1 MKKPS
6 LRLGFFVS
14 ASTCIKPRACFT
26 ATIERSPPQRARIMD
41 GMSPNSLEK
50 QLSEQTTQLRLLE
63 AAWRAEKDLQ
73 QAENA
78 RLREQYQE
86 AERARQAQHRLELE
100 QQDIELRN
108 QKALHEARMAAIEQ
122 VNKETLRKVDSL
134 HTTVILTGIS
144 SVITVILGVGA
155 INAAIVN
162 NMLAAY
168 NGGKDNAAWQAQI
181 QQSARETDA
190 YLRRSEA
197 TLQRMQQ
204 SLGPAPKP

>member
-1 MKKPS
+1 
-6 LRLGFFVS
+6 
-14 ASTCIKPRACFT
+14 
-26 ATIERSPPQRARIMD
+26 MD

-63 AAWRAEKDLQ
+63 ASLRADREREEAAFLHWREQFDAET
-73 QAENA
+73 E
-78 RLREQYQE
+78 RLRE
-86 AERARQAQHRLELE
+86 AFQHDKEK
-100 QQDIELRN
+100 QDIELRN
-108 QKALHEARMAAIEQ
+108 QKALHEARMSVIEQ

-190 YLRRSEA
+190 FLRHSEA
-197 TLQRMQQ
+197 TLQRIEQNHDQ
-204 SLGPAPKP
+204 HPKP